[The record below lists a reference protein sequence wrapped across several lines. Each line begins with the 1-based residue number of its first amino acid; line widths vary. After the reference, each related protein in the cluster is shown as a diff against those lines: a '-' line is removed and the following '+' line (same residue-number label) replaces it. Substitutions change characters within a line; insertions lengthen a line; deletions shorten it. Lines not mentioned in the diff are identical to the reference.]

1 MSRSKI
7 TITGLGYPPYTLT
20 EEIETAIKRSTH
32 IINTGEIA
40 TNDLTRLFGEKEI
53 VSIKQAHQFGEDRAD
68 TYRRMTDQI
77 QNHAGDFVEAI
88 LPVVGN
94 PSVLEGVASIL
105 LADQTFDVSV
115 TGGRSI
121 IEYTLDKL
129 PLLRFSG
136 FSVVDSSNGLSAIKC
151 HEDRPCIILQA
162 GRGGVKL
169 NTMGYPPRK
178 EWWRRLFGRL
188 QQLYPGDASVYFFNL
203 GSVPELAAAKLDDHL
218 EQFLPHLTQQVT
230 LVVVPRSP
238 LGFESSADLLSG
250 IISPIEYM
258 LKDDA

>member
-7 TITGLGYPPYTLT
+7 TITGLGYFPYILT
-20 EEIETAIKRSTH
+20 PEIEAAAKRSTH
-32 IINTGEIA
+32 IINTGEID
-40 TNDLTRLFGEKEI
+40 NDDLTRLFGKKEVI
-53 VSIKQAHQFGEDRAD
+53 LIKQAHQFGEERAD

-77 QNHAGDFVEAI
+77 QNHAEDFVEAI

-94 PSVLEGVASIL
+94 PRVLEGVASVL
-105 LADQTFDVSV
+105 LADQTFEVSV
-115 TGGRSI
+115 AGGRSI

-129 PLLRFSG
+129 PLLTFSG

-151 HEDRPCIILQA
+151 HQDTPCIILQA

-169 NTMGYPPRK
+169 NTMGYPPRE

-188 QQLYPGDASVYFFNL
+188 QQLYPGDASVYFFNM
-203 GSVPELAAAKLDDHL
+203 GGVPELAAAKLDDHL
-218 EQFLPHLTQQVT
+218 EKFLPHLTQQVT
-230 LVVVPRSP
+230 LVVVPRSA
-238 LGFESSADLLSG
+238 LGFESSTDLLSG